1 MNKKIDP
8 KLMTK
13 EMLEKAMACETPEEL
28 VALAKEKGIE
38 LTAEEAKDYIK
49 QIEGIDVELSDDQ
62 MNAVAGGSFTWKECP
77 AHRCGNVSCL
87 GNYRL

>member
-1 MNKKIDP
+1 MDKKIDP

-38 LTAEEAKDYIK
+38 LTLEEAKDYLK
-49 QIEGIDVELSDDQ
+49 KMEGLDVELNDAQ
-62 MNAVAGGSFTWKECP
+62 MKQVAGGAVAWDCP
-77 AHRCGNVSCL
+77 FHKR
-87 GNYRL
+87 